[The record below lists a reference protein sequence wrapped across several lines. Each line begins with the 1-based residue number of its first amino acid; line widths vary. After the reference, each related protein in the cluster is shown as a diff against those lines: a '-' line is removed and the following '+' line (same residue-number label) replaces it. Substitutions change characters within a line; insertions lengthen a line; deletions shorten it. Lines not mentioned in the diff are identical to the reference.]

1 MNISNKKML
10 TVIIPCYNSE
20 DTIKETIESVEKQ
33 TSDSFKI
40 LIIDDGSTDNGK
52 EIVNKLNLKYKNIDY
67 VYKENGGVS
76 SARNLGIK
84 LADTDYVS
92 FLDSDDL
99 YHRDFVKSMLENIT
113 KDDADV
119 SFCSYY
125 MYYPN
130 KMRMARS
137 SFKDRNI
144 VLEYLKGNNSTNTNC
159 FVISRNFLIKN
170 NIEFDDAINWGE
182 DIYFFLKCMA
192 ISRNLSVVKDYLT
205 YYRRYE
211 GKNNNLSNYDS
222 SSLEKDKIFIYK
234 ILNDS
239 DIILNT
245 KETEALLSYRLP
257 ALLTYGLLR
266 LKSSGTSSDKMKDL
280 YNEYKDDI
288 NRFKPTLDLRSIKLL
303 FNIIRLKLII

>member
-144 VLEYLKGNNSTNTNC
+144 ALEYIKGNNSTHTSC
-159 FVISRNFLIKN
+159 FVLSRDFLIN
-170 NIEFDDAINWGE
+170 NKIEFDETISWGE
-182 DIYFFLKCMA
+182 DVYFFLKCLT
-192 ISRNLSVVKDYLT
+192 ISGRASIVKDYLT
-205 YYRRYE
+205 YYRIPQ
-211 GKNNNLSNYDS
+211 GNNNLSNYDS